1 MPTYRRNI
9 LVGLTVLGGLVVFG
23 WMILTFSKNTAE
35 LFAPPQIP
43 IHLHT
48 SRADGLSDGSEVRY
62 LGVEVGRVTKLSR
75 DSDGSGVTVDA
86 MIDRDPPLPENVH
99 AQIVTAS
106 ALGGTSLINL
116 TVNGDKAQGS
126 LAPDANIGADY
137 VGLQLNLIPP
147 GIAQT
152 ADDIGKLSEE
162 LRKTVKQLRE
172 SGAITDLDTTI
183 KSINTQAAKIG
194 EFFNSLQNV
203 FGDKDT
209 QTDLK
214 TAITN
219 LRATTDKL
227 STLADSIQKTS
238 DSANDTIKSTQKDI
252 NNLSKQIGDRLVQ
265 IAGALDSVQSIIQK
279 VDKGQGT
286 AGQLVNDPRLYQSL
300 VDTTR
305 ELNLTVADLKRL
317 VEQWEQEG
325 VDLHLK

>member
-9 LVGLTVLGGLVVFG
+9 LVGLTVLGGLIVFG
-23 WMILTFSKNTAE
+23 WMVLTFSKSTAQ

-43 IHLHT
+43 VHFHT

-75 DSDGSGVTVDA
+75 DPDGSGVTVDA
-86 MIDRDPPLPENVH
+86 LVERDPSLPENLH
-99 AQIVTAS
+99 AQIITAS

-116 TVNGDKAQGS
+116 IVNGDKAQGA
-126 LAPDANIGADY
+126 LAPDASIGADY

-147 GIAQT
+147 SIAQT
-152 ADDIGKLSEE
+152 ANEVGQLSEE
-162 LRKTVKQLRE
+162 LRKTVRQLRE
-172 SGAITDLDTTI
+172 SGAINDLDSTI
-183 KSINTQAAKIG
+183 KSINTQAAKVG
-194 EFFNSLQNV
+194 EFFNSLQDV
-203 FGDKDT
+203 FGDKET

-238 DSANDTIKSTQKDI
+238 DTASATINSTKKDI
-252 NNLSKQIGDRLVQ
+252 DDLSKQIGDRLVQ
-265 IAGALDSVQSIIQK
+265 IAGALDSVQSIMQK

-300 VDTTR
+300 VDTVR
-305 ELNLTVADLKRL
+305 QLNMTVADLKRL

-325 VDLHLK
+325 VDLRLK